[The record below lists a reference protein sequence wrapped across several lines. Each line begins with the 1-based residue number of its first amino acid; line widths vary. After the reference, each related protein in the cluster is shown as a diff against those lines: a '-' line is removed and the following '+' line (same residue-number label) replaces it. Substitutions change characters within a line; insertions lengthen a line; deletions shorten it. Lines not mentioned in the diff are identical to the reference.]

1 MKQLLVSEP
10 DPDVVAALQRMA
22 AANGRSV
29 EAEHLAILR
38 SHLLTHPGA
47 HSFKQA
53 LAEMPYFDDD
63 DLFERR

>member
-1 MKQLLVSEP
+1 MRQLLVSKH
-10 DPDVVAALQRMA
+10 DQDVVEALQRMA
-22 AANGRSV
+22 AAHGRSV

-38 SHLLTHPGA
+38 SHLLTPPDA

-53 LAEMPYFDDD
+53 LADMPYFDDD

>member
-1 MKQLLVSEP
+1 MRQLLVSEP
-10 DPDVVAALQRMA
+10 DQDVVEALQRMA
-22 AANGRSV
+22 AAHGRSV

-38 SHLLTHPGA
+38 SHLLSPPDA